1 MPGEP
6 PPWTVTD
13 LGSWNSV
20 FILLLISLILVV
32 CSLSLIF
39 LFKDFGKTL
48 RHPQGWAIAIR
59 EFLIRR
65 KLSKLSGHR
74 SSWLSAAG
82 YEAIFVSKEGPADS
96 ENWRLSVEALRQIE
110 MERFGQN
117 RSSFD
122 RP

>member
-13 LGSWNSV
+13 PGSWDSV
-20 FILLLISLILVV
+20 LILLLISLILIVS
-32 CSLSLIF
+32 SLTLIY
-39 LFKDFGKTL
+39 LFKVFGKTL
-48 RHPQGWAIAIR
+48 RHPQVWSVAIR
-59 EFLIRR
+59 EFLVRR
-65 KLSKLSGHR
+65 KLSKLSGQH

-110 MERFGQN
+110 KERFCQN